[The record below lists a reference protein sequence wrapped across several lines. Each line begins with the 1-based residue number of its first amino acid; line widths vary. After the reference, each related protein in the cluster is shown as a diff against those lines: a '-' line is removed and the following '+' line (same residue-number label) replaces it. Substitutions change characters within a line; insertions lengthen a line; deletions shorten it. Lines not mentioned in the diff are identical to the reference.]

1 MVHRLPLT
9 RARINLGRLIRRV
22 HVHKEYFILEKDG
35 IPVAGVMDA
44 EEFEDYLEAR
54 DPEVSARIRES
65 HEQYLEG
72 KIRPAESLLRKPKR
86 RNRARRNRGQ

>member
-9 RARINLGRLIRRV
+9 RARVNLGRLIRRV

-54 DPEVSARIRES
+54 DPEVSSHIRES
-65 HEQYLEG
+65 QEEYLAG
-72 KIRPAESLLRKPKR
+72 KFRPAESLLRKPKKR
-86 RNRARRNRGQ
+86 SRARRHRRQ

>member
-9 RARINLGRLIRRV
+9 RARINLGRLVRRV
-22 HVHKEYFILEKDG
+22 HVHKEHFILEKDG

-54 DPEVSARIRES
+54 DPEVVSRIRKS
-65 HEQYLEG
+65 HEEYVDG
-72 KIRPAESLLRKPKR
+72 KVRPAESLLRKIKR
-86 RNRARRNRGQ
+86 RRPTPRVPGK